1 MQREPTESRREFWAR
16 QVSAWRASGL
26 SQQAY
31 CAREGLRP
39 STFGWWRWRLSASRP
54 SADPRPPAPRLV
66 AVRLRQSAVAS
77 GFELALTGERRL
89 HIPSDFDETAL
100 TRLLRVLQCAP

>member
-1 MQREPTESRREFWAR
+1 MTGEPTESRREFWAR

-39 STFGWWRWRLSASRP
+39 STFGWWRWRLSAGKP

-66 AVRLRQSAVAS
+66 PVRLRQSAVAP
-77 GFELALTGERRL
+77 GFELEFPGERRL

-100 TRLLRVLQCAP
+100 SRLLRVLQRAP